1 MKLHLSLLLLFCL
14 LSNVLQAQQQ
24 EDKQLRDSIFNIYHS
39 MSADTTKR
47 VEFMRNMLQKNIGKK
62 WSVELLDSALVLATD
77 SQYREEEVGIRY
89 DYYRHYKYQ
98 ADTLQMGKAFRTLE
112 SVSRKY
118 KMYDLYFAAW
128 GDILQF
134 NTVRGDTEYVL
145 LEARRMKEEAQKLD
159 NRTGIYYSMLTT
171 ARALRASKHEDE
183 AIEKYRETLELPHL
197 PKVDMATV
205 YNEIHTIY
213 QLKGEYLLAISELNM
228 QRSMMEQALA
238 EAPEKADSYR
248 DKMLDMELSYS
259 GIYLDNSDLDNL
271 QKHLKLAEKYY
282 SSNSLFSYR
291 IKYHIMWGGYYCLRG
306 EWDKSFREYDTA
318 LSLFDDTQPLFK
330 MTVRIIKGH
339 ALKYAGRY
347 KEAAENYLRGVQEMD
362 SLNRDVLRLHEEAH
376 QANYT
381 IRQALLE
388 RATADKRYNQLRVA
402 LIILVI
408 IALSVSLWRALHV
421 RRMLRKSEQETRE
434 ALNTVEAADK
444 MKEVFLRNI
453 TSQIRVPL
461 NLVVGFSEVLST
473 EKDLSQEQME
483 EYAGLVKKNAG
494 QLSQLIFDV
503 LDLSRL
509 ESGMMKFNV
518 VECDAVQMCR
528 DAKMMVEMQEN
539 NAMHLQ
545 FDTTSDSLLIRADSG
560 RFMRLLSSVLSAPE
574 GYQGMAW
581 VNYTL
586 SREGEVMKLVVT
598 GSPLLK
604 MEEEEGEYSPQIQHD
619 INRLYLETFK
629 GSYLVKKEE
638 RTIVIT
644 YPI

>member
-39 MSADTTKR
+39 MSADTTER

-89 DYYRHYKYQ
+89 DYHRHYKYQ

-134 NTVRGDTEYVL
+134 NAVRGDTEYVL
-145 LEARRMKEEAQKLD
+145 LEVRRMKEEAQKLD

-291 IKYHIMWGGYYCLRG
+291 IK
-306 EWDKSFREYDTA
+306 
-318 LSLFDDTQPLFK
+318 
-330 MTVRIIKGH
+330 
-339 ALKYAGRY
+339 
-347 KEAAENYLRGVQEMD
+347 
-362 SLNRDVLRLHEEAH
+362 
-376 QANYT
+376 
-381 IRQALLE
+381 
-388 RATADKRYNQLRVA
+388 
-402 LIILVI
+402 
-408 IALSVSLWRALHV
+408 
-421 RRMLRKSEQETRE
+421 
-434 ALNTVEAADK
+434 
-444 MKEVFLRNI
+444 
-453 TSQIRVPL
+453 
-461 NLVVGFSEVLST
+461 
-473 EKDLSQEQME
+473 
-483 EYAGLVKKNAG
+483 
-494 QLSQLIFDV
+494 
-503 LDLSRL
+503 
-509 ESGMMKFNV
+509 
-518 VECDAVQMCR
+518 
-528 DAKMMVEMQEN
+528 
-539 NAMHLQ
+539 
-545 FDTTSDSLLIRADSG
+545 
-560 RFMRLLSSVLSAPE
+560 
-574 GYQGMAW
+574 
-581 VNYTL
+581 
-586 SREGEVMKLVVT
+586 
-598 GSPLLK
+598 
-604 MEEEEGEYSPQIQHD
+604 
-619 INRLYLETFK
+619 
-629 GSYLVKKEE
+629 
-638 RTIVIT
+638 
-644 YPI
+644 